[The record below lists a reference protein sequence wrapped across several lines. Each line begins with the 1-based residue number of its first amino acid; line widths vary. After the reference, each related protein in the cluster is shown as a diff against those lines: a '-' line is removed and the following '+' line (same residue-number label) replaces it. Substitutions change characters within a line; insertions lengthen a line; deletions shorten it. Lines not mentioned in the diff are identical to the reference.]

1 MQLRPLPLVLVP
13 ALALCVLASGC
24 QRRDANKWTP
34 PAEPAS
40 GEPAAVSTAATAEDG
55 LVLFA
60 PVAIGPLAKAY
71 ADARLDFAYELSNRV
86 DLLAKSDVDG
96 KVGEHLPD
104 SDSDEWTKGPVGAT
118 RGARLVI
125 LTRVLS
131 ITADEGTVGPDGRV
145 GRVTATVDLR
155 ALDAKGMQVF
165 AKKAVSSAP
174 TGGSPKLMGDA
185 NKPESQAAWQACSTA
200 VGALISFIDQRNDN
214 AVATGSASDAPTDA
228 GGLVLVQVDSEP
240 TRADVIIDGVFKGTT
255 PMQLTLPARSAAVR
269 IERQGY
275 QPWERTLVP
284 TVGMRIQPAL
294 VVMSPGSTPTAPVSP
309 APATDATTS
318 PAPAVQAVPTTE
330 DDLLNPPTPAVLE
343 VPPSAKP

>member
-13 ALALCVLASGC
+13 ALAFCVLAVGC
-24 QRRDANKWTP
+24 QRRDANKWSP

-40 GEPAAVSTAATAEDG
+40 GEPAAVSTTATAEDG

-60 PVAIGPLAKAY
+60 PVASGPLAKAY

-118 RGARLVI
+118 RGARLVV
-125 LTRVLS
+125 LTRILS
-131 ITADEGTVGPDGRV
+131 ITTDDGVVSPEGRV
-145 GRVTATVDLR
+145 SRVTATVDLR

-165 AKKAVSSAP
+165 AKKAVSSTP
-174 TGGSPKLMGDA
+174 TTSSSAKMMGDA
-185 NKPESQAAWQACSTA
+185 HKPESQAAWQACSTA

-214 AVATGSASDAPTDA
+214 VVASSAPTEA

-255 PMQLTLPARSAAVR
+255 PMQLTLPARNTAVR

-275 QPWERTLVP
+275 QAWERTLVP

-294 VVMSPGSTPTAPVSP
+294 VGLPPGSVVAPTSATP
-309 APATDATTS
+309 APALESTTG
-318 PAPAVQAVPTTE
+318 AAAAVQATPATNE
-330 DDLLNPPTPAVLE
+330 DALLNPPTPAALE
-343 VPPSAKP
+343 VPPAAKP